1 MPEPHELMAQLA
13 ETLMRNQSE
22 LVVKD
27 LRDAD
32 KARIAGRKY
41 QIANLTRQLFRI
53 VDEHSRLGRPLF
65 MSIGTAQIYIVDRRA
80 DALAE
85 CAQCHVALPVHVE
98 ERAFIPYFLKC
109 PDCGGDVL
117 PREEI
122 QQAKPL

>member
-13 ETLMRNQSE
+13 EGLTRTQSE

-27 LRDAD
+27 IRDAE
-32 KARIAGRKY
+32 KAREAGRRHE
-41 QIANLTRQLFRI
+41 IGNLTRQLFRI
-53 VDEHSRLGRPLF
+53 VDEHSRLGHPLF

-85 CAQCHVALPVHVE
+85 CARCHVALPVHVE
-98 ERAFIPYFLKC
+98 ERAFVPYFLKC

-117 PREEI
+117 PREGI
-122 QQAKPL
+122 KRSAG